1 MPHLALRRIRNAP
14 IAADSSIQSIEV
26 SSNFTVL
33 SGPII
38 GLTVTLQPDRFNRLP
53 IVLSSVVKRVS
64 RCFGRHRSVKAF
76 MM

>member
-26 SSNFTVL
+26 SSNFTAF
-33 SGPII
+33 SASII
-38 GLTVTLQPDRFNRLP
+38 GLTVTPQPDRFNRLQ
-53 IVLSSVVKRVS
+53 IVLSSVAKRVS
-64 RCFGRHRSVKAF
+64 RCFGHHRSVKAF